1 MDQQDSE
8 HQAPMIGG
16 EGAGEEPEDLHR
28 TKTMQNVRAASRV
41 ARTPTAVADETLAQ
55 DAAEAAGSGVVMPPR
70 YRDLGVIGS
79 GGFGDVRRV
88 HDLVLDR
95 VVAMK
100 ILRRDVGDAERVR
113 ARFLEEAKLTAGLQH
128 PGIVAVHDGGR
139 LDDGRLW
146 YTMPEVRGR
155 TLREIIDEAHAAPT
169 PSGHREAGAGWTFR
183 RMIDAFA
190 RACQAVA
197 YAHRQGVVHRDL
209 KPANVMVGEL
219 GEVLVMDW
227 GIGRRIARAAPP
239 PSLDPLEAQPP
250 SSAPSSPAPASRPAP
265 ELTLDGD
272 VLGTPAYMPP
282 EQARGDHKRHGPAS
296 DVYALGAILY
306 HALAGRPPYEGTVLS
321 VLGQVLSEPP
331 TPVVEAA
338 RGKPVPLE
346 LAAICERAMRRPIE
360 ERYPDAESL
369 AREVLAWLD
378 GERRREQAL
387 AVVAE
392 ARAMEPEIAGLRA
405 EAARLRSEAQ
415 SLLAE
420 ARSFDPAARKQP
432 GWALEDDAA
441 RLEVAAVLRE
451 TEWRETLRGAL
462 TVDPD
467 LPEAHAMLSDH
478 YRDRLIE
485 AERARRDEDAVR
497 FEAQLRAHD
506 RGRHA
511 SLLRGE
517 GALTIVTEPP
527 GAAVLLERN
536 ALRQRRLVPE
546 AVKELGRTPLR
557 GVPLQR
563 GSYRLRIRAP
573 GRAEVRYPVLIERG
587 AHWDGCA
594 PGEREPTPIH
604 LPAEGELG
612 PDDVYVPAGWCW
624 LGGDPD
630 ASDSL
635 PAARIWVDAFILRR
649 FPVTNAE
656 YLAFLNDLVASG
668 REDEAFAACPRGQA
682 GIHENADARLHF
694 RRTEGGRFLLG
705 EDELGYPS
713 AADMPVA
720 LIDWHAASA
729 YASWLSAR
737 TGSPW
742 RLPNELEREKA
753 ARGVDGRAC
762 PWGDFLDASFACVI
776 ESYEQKPRR
785 ASVDSYPDDES
796 PYGARGLAGN
806 TRDWCLNGWW
816 RTGPPVDGGR
826 LRIEEPP
833 AGSAADYR
841 AVRGGAWSSPIDL
854 ARSAVRFGAPPG
866 TRRLTVG
873 VRVARSYAR

>member
-1 MDQQDSE
+1 M
-8 HQAPMIGG
+8 
-16 EGAGEEPEDLHR
+16 L
-28 TKTMQNVRAASRV
+28 
-41 ARTPTAVADETLAQ
+41 
-55 DAAEAAGSGVVMPPR
+55 PPR
-70 YRDLGVIGS
+70 YRDLGLIGR

-88 HDLVLDR
+88 YDVVLDR
-95 VVAMK
+95 VAAMK
-100 ILRRDVGDAERVR
+100 ILRSDVGNSERVQ
-113 ARFLEEAKLTAGLQH
+113 ARFLEEAKLTARLQH

-139 LDDGRLW
+139 LEDGRLW

-155 TLREIIDEAHAAPT
+155 TLREIIDEAHAAPA
-169 PSGHREAGAGWTFR
+169 PGGAREAGAGWTFR

-190 RACQAVA
+190 RACQTVA

-227 GIGRRIARAAPP
+227 GIGRSTRR
-239 PSLDPLEAQPP
+239 
-250 SSAPSSPAPASRPAP
+250 APSSPSESSPPSSIPDRPTP

-282 EQARGDHKRHGPAS
+282 EQARGDRKRQGPAS

-306 HALAGRPPYEGTVLS
+306 HALAGRPPYEGGVLR
-321 VLGQVLSEPP
+321 VLERVASEPP
-331 TPVVEAA
+331 TPVMEAA
-338 RGKPVPLE
+338 PGKAVPPE

-360 ERYPDAESL
+360 ERYPDAEAL
-369 AREVLAWLD
+369 ARDVLAWLD

-387 AVVAE
+387 AAVAE

-415 SLLAE
+415 ALLE
-420 ARSFDPAARKQP
+420 NTRPFDPAARKQP
-432 GWALEDDAA
+432 GWALEDEAA
-441 RLEVAAVLRE
+441 RLEVNAALRE
-451 TEWRETLRGAL
+451 AEWRAALRGAL

-467 LPEAHAMLSDH
+467 LPEAHAMLADH
-478 YRDRLIE
+478 YRDRLIA
-485 AERARRDEDAVR
+485 AERAHRDEDAAR
-497 FEAQLRAHD
+497 CEAQLRAHD

-511 SLLRGE
+511 ALLRGE
-517 GALTIVTEPP
+517 GALTLVTEPA
-527 GAAVLLERN
+527 GAEVILERYTR
-536 ALRQRRLVPE
+536 RQRRLVPE
-546 AVKELGRTPLR
+546 DLGPLGRTALH
-557 GVPLQR
+557 GAPLQR
-563 GSYRLRIRAP
+563 GSYRLRLRAP

-594 PGEREPTPIH
+594 PGERTPTPIH

-612 PDDVYVPAGWCW
+612 PDDVYVPAGWSW
-624 LGGDPD
+624 LGGDVD

-635 PAARIWVDAFILRR
+635 PAARIWVDAFVIRR

-656 YLAFLNDLVASG
+656 YLEFLNDLIAGG
-668 REDEAFAACPRGQA
+668 REEEALAACPRGQT
-682 GIHENADARLHF
+682 GIHENADSRLMF
-694 RRTEGGRFLLG
+694 GRAADGRFVLS

-713 AADMPVA
+713 APDMPVA
-720 LIDWHAASA
+720 LVDWHAATA
-729 YASWLSAR
+729 YARWLAAR
-737 TGSPW
+737 TGAPW

-753 ARGVDGRAC
+753 ARGVDGRTC

-785 ASVDSYPDDES
+785 ASVNSYPDDES

-806 TRDWCLNGWW
+806 TRDWCLNGW
-816 RTGPPVDGGR
+816 RRKGPTIEGGR
-826 LRIEEPP
+826 LRVEEPP
-833 AGSAADYR
+833 FEGTAEYR

-873 VRVARSYAR
+873 VRVARSYTP